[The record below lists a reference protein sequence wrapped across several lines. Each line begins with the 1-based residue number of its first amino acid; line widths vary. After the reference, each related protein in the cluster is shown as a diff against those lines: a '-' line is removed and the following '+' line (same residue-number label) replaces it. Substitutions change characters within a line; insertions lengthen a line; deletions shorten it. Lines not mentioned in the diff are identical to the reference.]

1 MKTRLA
7 KAAAAAA
14 IVGSLALVP
23 ASALAQPAQP
33 AHAAGNQAALKLH
46 KNKLGTFLVD
56 GKGMSLYLFEKD
68 KGGKSSCFGACA
80 AAWKPYM
87 TSGKA
92 SAGQGGIAASK
103 IGTTKRAGGGTQ
115 VAYAGH
121 PLYHYIGDSSPGQT
135 NGEGSKA
142 FGAEWYLVSPAGK
155 TVEDH

>member
-1 MKTRLA
+1 VKTRLA
-7 KAAAAAA
+7 SAAAAAA

-23 ASALAQPAQP
+23 ASALAQPA
-33 AHAAGNQAALKLH
+33 HAAANKAALKLH

-92 SAGQGGIAASK
+92 SAGKGVAASK

-115 VAYAGH
+115 VTYAGH
-121 PLYHYIGDSSPGQT
+121 PLYHYIGDTSAGQT